1 MKLTPKVELAIKT
14 AARLHLGQTRK
25 GDGQTPYIVHPF
37 AVALIVSE
45 YTEDADI
52 IAAALLH
59 DVLED
64 TAYTASE
71 LGRNFGQRV
80 KEIVLSVSE
89 PKTENGQKLG
99 WMVRKSGYLKRLEN
113 SSDEALLVCA
123 ADKIN
128 NLSSMIEEFQD
139 QGVGMWIKFS
149 ASAVEQLQ
157 FYKSVLE
164 ILEKRLN
171 SEIVL
176 ELRRIFEEARQLF
189 LTAPG

>member
-14 AARLHLGQTRK
+14 AARLHISQTRK

-37 AVALIVSE
+37 AVAIIVSE
-45 YTEDADI
+45 YTEDEDV

-64 TAYTASE
+64 TSYTASE

-89 PKTENGQKLG
+89 PKAENGQKLG
-99 WMVRKSGYLKRLEN
+99 WRVRKNGYLKRLE
-113 SSDEALLVCA
+113 SSNDEALLVCA

-128 NLSSMIEEFQD
+128 NLSSMMEEFQD

-164 ILEKRLN
+164 ILEKRLD

-176 ELRRIFEEARQLF
+176 KLRRILEEARQLF